1 MRTSDE
7 IDLEKTQKEKDL
19 QSVESKLGEAK
30 DIKNKL
36 EKDILGL
43 RLKHKD
49 AAILY
54 DQYEFQA
61 KRLRSDIK
69 ILNADFWRTRNEGQ

>member
-1 MRTSDE
+1 MRSSDE
-7 IDLEKTQKEKDL
+7 VDAEKVEKEKLLRD
-19 QSVESKLGEAK
+19 VEGKLGEAK

-43 RLKHKD
+43 RMKLKD
-49 AAILY
+49 ASILF
-54 DQYEFQA
+54 DQYEYQA

-69 ILNADFWRTRNEGQ
+69 ILNSEFWRTRNEGR

>member
-1 MRTSDE
+1 MKTSDD
-7 IDLEKTQKEKDL
+7 IDTEKVEKEKSLRD
-19 QSVESKLGEAK
+19 VEGKLGEVK

-36 EKDILGL
+36 EKEILGL

-49 AAILY
+49 ASILF
-54 DQYEFQA
+54 DQYDFQA

-69 ILNADFWRTRNEGQ
+69 ILTSEFWRTRNQ

>member
-1 MRTSDE
+1 MRTSD
-7 IDLEKTQKEKDL
+7 DLDIERTQKEKDL
-19 QSVESKLGEAK
+19 QKVEGFLGDVK

-49 AAILY
+49 AAILF

-69 ILNADFWRTRNEGQ
+69 ILTADFWRTRNGGQ